1 MGTVLKSA
9 SIVAMD
15 ESTSLSVPIICSDNE
30 TVKDASTKPASTK
43 STSLF
48 DTSTKDTST
57 KDASIDVENI
67 SRSSVPCKNRIT
79 GLKRK
84 SISPSPPIIQPDQKA
99 PKKSDLILPSI
110 ESKILPSIEIKS
122 KLRLNIQYPKLY
134 EYSQQL
140 NLDTFFRVKDN
151 GDPMIIHKYD
161 LHEIRNYNRITLA
174 NVCGVFI
181 ESTYCTEKN
190 PSQAEMGN
198 YKCFQC
204 VSIPTITIT
213 DFLIYVI
220 NRTTCSNSS
229 MVLMVIILQLLRYRC
244 PDLQINILT
253 IHRLVLISLLTA
265 SKFIDD
271 NYDGNLRF
279 AKVSNLNLK
288 EINLLEVELLFLIS
302 FDLHHQLDMYARENH
317 HIIKSVLEIQPELIK
332 ELKTKPQISAP
343 SVPASSSMASSS
355 AASSSSASSS
365 SVASSSS
372 ASSFTA
378 STARFF
384 STSLTSAPHSV

>member
-1 MGTVLKSA
+1 MGTVLKST

-15 ESTSLSVPIICSDNE
+15 ESASLSVPIICSGNE
-30 TVKDASTKPASTK
+30 AG
-43 STSLF
+43 
-48 DTSTKDTST
+48 KDTSI
-57 KDASIDVENI
+57 KDTSIKDTSIKNVSLIDVVLVDNTSIDVENI

-84 SISPSPPIIQPDQKA
+84 SISPPPIIQPEQKDS
-99 PKKSDLILPSI
+99 KKSDLILPSI
-110 ESKILPSIEIKS
+110 ESKILPSIEVKS
-122 KLRLNIQYPKLY
+122 KPRLNIQYPKLY

-140 NLDTFFRVKDN
+140 NLDTFFSTKEN
-151 GDPMIIHKYD
+151 GNPMTLFKYD
-161 LHEIRNYNRITLA
+161 LHEIRDYNRVIFA

-181 ESTYCTEKN
+181 ENTYCTEKN
-190 PSQAEMGN
+190 PSQTEMGN

-204 VSIPTITIT
+204 VSVPTITIT

-220 NRTTCSNSS
+220 NRTTCSNAS

-253 IHRLVLISLLTA
+253 AHRLVLTSLLTA

-279 AKVSNLNLK
+279 AKVSNLSLR
-288 EINLLEVELLFLIS
+288 EINLLEVELIFLIN
-302 FDLHHQLDMYARENH
+302 FDLHYQLDMYARGNH

-343 SVPASSSMASSS
+343 SVPASSLS
-355 AASSSSASSS
+355 AASSSST
-365 SVASSSS
+365 SSSS

-378 STARFF
+378 PAVLF
-384 STSLTSAPHSV
+384 SDTSLTSAPHSV